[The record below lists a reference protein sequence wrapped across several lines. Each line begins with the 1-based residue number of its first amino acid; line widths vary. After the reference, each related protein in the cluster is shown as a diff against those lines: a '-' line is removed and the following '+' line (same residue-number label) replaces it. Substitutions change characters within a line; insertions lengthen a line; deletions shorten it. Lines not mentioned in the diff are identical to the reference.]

1 MSYKHI
7 FLERARNELLDAWI
21 WYEERQEGLGDGF
34 KNEVYERIHEME
46 QHPERYAERKKSY
59 WENND

>member
-1 MSYKHI
+1 MD
-7 FLERARNELLDAWI
+7 LVWR
-21 WYEERQEGLGDGF
+21 ERQEGLGDRF
-34 KNEVYERIHEME
+34 KNEVYERIHEIE